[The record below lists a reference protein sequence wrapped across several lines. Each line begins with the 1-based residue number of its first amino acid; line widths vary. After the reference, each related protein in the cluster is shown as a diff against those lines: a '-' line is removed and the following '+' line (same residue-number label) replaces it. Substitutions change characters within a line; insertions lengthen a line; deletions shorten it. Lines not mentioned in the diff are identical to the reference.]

1 MSNFALWSTNSRLFE
16 PAVKTVYDNSLSFS
30 VSSGRMSFVY
40 ETVYTI
46 KVSYRPLIGYYRV
59 SMTRVSDG
67 AVIAD
72 TGNQYDAAG
81 ISGVRQPVLLCSVLR
96 LTIVLFSSDCG
107 LCWPLGAW

>member
-1 MSNFALWSTNSRLFE
+1 MTNFALWSTNSTSFE
-16 PAVKTVYDNSLSFS
+16 PNVRTVYDNSNSFN
-30 VSSGRMSFVY
+30 VSMGRVSFMY

-72 TGNQYDAAG
+72 TGDQYDAAG
-81 ISGVRQPVLLCSVLR
+81 ISSV
-96 LTIVLFSSDCG
+96 S
-107 LCWPLGAW
+107 